1 MWDTGALVS
10 LPALRGGDGRWAG
23 REGGSQACASASGS
37 WSGKQEQAAL
47 PGAGRKFLSRSSR
60 QRCLRHRGP
69 ARRGAT
75 LPTAATVTTADAEIH
90 TQANSTLVLV
100 QSRPCRIDYSP
111 IATVSS
117 CCQRRGSQNTPN
129 LLRTKFAGFRVR
141 ESLVFPV
148 TYLRVSKDLPL
159 QRLQVEWDVGKSA
172 HDAELPMSFE
182 IQVNRMEENTT
193 VWTELYNVTLDKS
206 GKPLHWNWDS
216 DLPLECMSHSV
227 RIRSKAEASKSWSQ
241 WSPWETIPGLD
252 ASNYSQPQIF
262 PDEKIIEEGSDITL
276 CCIGR
281 KGQIITEFF
290 SLPAVHNF
298 SRTHTQTGLLT
309 AKNVA
314 HQKTSHVSVFCQ
326 ESGGKGNHYNQT
338 VFFVGNYLTALSQQL
353 GSGFAQ
359 KLIPCTVHCTEE
371 CSCSWDINHQRVY
384 NIMLTVENPLGKKTA
399 TDAFDVTHRIQPS
412 APSKLFGHCSD
423 TEIMLS
429 WKQQNKGIK
438 LICETEVLH
447 PDGKAEWHNSSST
460 YLQHASITLGG
471 LQPYTQY
478 TCRVRCGA
486 AQHFWRWSEWS
497 NAQTFRTKE
506 ASPSGKLDIWRQ
518 ITPVL
523 GGRNVTLFWKPTPSF
538 RANGRSISYEV
549 TWGKVEGNSKPEHI
563 SISSVYNSTRIFID
577 NNPYKISVVAKNNV
591 NYSRPSVMVI
601 PGATGNS
608 NLKEDQVIGAD
619 DGIFLSWEP
628 SNKYD
633 GYVVDWCNFPE
644 LQPCDLQ
651 WQRFGPHNSSALI
664 SSALFVPGV
673 RYNFH
678 IYGSAA
684 NTVSLLEKKTGYLK
698 ELPPTLDPPVK
709 KIHLTFHAVT
719 LSWDSYPTT
728 ASQPGFVRGYHV
740 YVSPMQEDCSLK
752 ESKKHVLPDGSVLC
766 KYTIEN
772 PEEKR
777 YTVKHLMPNTK
788 YKVVV
793 KAYTGGGESPIA
805 SFIYIETPFD
815 CKKAMQAECKLK
827 AIWEYFHFVREINV
841 QNQIG
846 SEKVLKIN
854 DCEPDAIAV
863 ATDSAAQM
871 SPLCSQASTP
881 GEDKTDV
888 PSSSWTCPT
897 PNGERDFA
905 STPKPMTYTLF
916 ENLAYLSHI
925 AVESNPYQSVETLE
939 PDKPQLPAV
948 LYQPQHYLDISHEGA
963 ASSLGGAAGRKASLK
978 YVSQTGVH
986 CLGRQL

>member
-1 MWDTGALVS
+1 EPPD
-10 LPALRGGDGRWAG
+10 LPHDFSCQTRDMIKIKCTWRKGGD
-23 REGGSQACASASGS
+23 
-37 WSGKQEQAAL
+37 
-47 PGAGRKFLSRSSR
+47 
-60 QRCLRHRGP
+60 
-69 ARRGAT
+69 
-75 LPTAATVTTADAEIH
+75 
-90 TQANSTLVLV
+90 
-100 QSRPCRIDYSP
+100 
-111 IATVSS
+111 
-117 CCQRRGSQNTPN
+117 
-129 LLRTKFAGFRVR
+129 
-141 ESLVFPV
+141 
-148 TYLRVSKDLPL
+148 TYLPRRHSTK
-159 QRLQVEWDVGKSA
+159 
-172 HDAELPMSFE
+172 HIFFE
-182 IQVNRMEENTT
+182 
-193 VWTELYNVTLDKS
+193 K
-206 GKPLHWNWDS
+206 
-216 DLPLECMSHSV
+216 
-227 RIRSKAEASKSWSQ
+227 
-241 WSPWETIPGLD
+241 
-252 ASNYSQPQIF
+252 
-262 PDEKIIEEGSDITL
+262 
-276 CCIGR
+276 
-281 KGQIITEFF
+281 
-290 SLPAVHNF
+290 
-298 SRTHTQTGLLT
+298 
-309 AKNVA
+309 
-314 HQKTSHVSVFCQ
+314 
-326 ESGGKGNHYNQT
+326 
-338 VFFVGNYLTALSQQL
+338 
-353 GSGFAQ
+353 FAQ

-563 SISSVYNSTRIFID
+563 SISSVYNSTRILID

-608 NLKEDQVIGAD
+608 TPETELSISDLKEDQVIGAD

-664 SSALFVPGV
+664 SSASFVPGV

-684 NTVSLLEKKTGYLK
+684 NTVSLLERKTGYLK

-815 CKKAMQAECKLK
+815 SHWPYFLGLLVLVPSAVAAVAALCRWKMKGVKACCCPVIPSPNK
-827 AIWEYFHFVREINV
+827 
-841 QNQIG
+841 
-846 SEKVLKIN
+846 SKVLSFK
-854 DCEPDAIAV
+854 D
-863 ATDSAAQM
+863 
-871 SPLCSQASTP
+871 L
-881 GEDKTDV
+881 
-888 PSSSWTCPT
+888 
-897 PNGERDFA
+897 
-905 STPKPMTYTLF
+905 
-916 ENLAYLSHI
+916 
-925 AVESNPYQSVETLE
+925 
-939 PDKPQLPAV
+939 
-948 LYQPQHYLDISHEGA
+948 
-963 ASSLGGAAGRKASLK
+963 
-978 YVSQTGVH
+978 
-986 CLGRQL
+986 